1 VSRPEGR
8 RCAAGRLCS
17 RTGSGTWNR
26 GCVAPKSSTCGRAP
40 HHLPVPVGV
49 LNTRRARLMARSQ
62 RSRDLREAD
71 SRVGLHLVRQ
81 CLGAPSCG
89 RGRREH
95 HGASGGDAG
104 GAAEAAAGAIAA
116 MPTHTAS
123 CKRFMTSARRRRVG
137 SLCVVDPWRGEG
149 YEAAAR
155 VPRVR
160 TSRARPPA
168 SPPCCLEAPRVGAR
182 STPYRARRRSHESAR
197 LRSAVGELSV
207 APANAPG
214 GEECRGE
221 WNSKAYGRVN

>member
-123 CKRFMTSARRRRVG
+123 CKRFMTSPITQRCSGRYPLADG
-137 SLCVVDPWRGEG
+137 AWALCAWSTPG
-149 YEAAAR
+149 AAR
-155 VPRVR
+155 A
-160 TSRARPPA
+160 TKQQLASRGFARAEPGHRRRPPA
-168 SPPCCLEAPRVGAR
+168 AW
-182 STPYRARRRSHESAR
+182 RRREWAR
-197 LRSAVGELSV
+197 GVLHIAREGAVT
-207 APANAPG
+207 NR
-214 GEECRGE
+214 RGC
-221 WNSKAYGRVN
+221 AAQ